1 VCLFVN
7 AAREGKVAALCQF
20 SPLSRLA
27 GQNSHTRILRLGPYN
42 KFALSQKRR
51 KLAALIMYRSRPRR
65 PPADERKLKANK
77 LGPLSLSLSHGV
89 MHQVCD
95 CFWLAW
101 ACVHAVLMLLVGA
114 GVWRRDAEA
123 ANNHITPPK
132 TNYAACFLKGL
143 WNFLLWQL
151 YQLPKSPKFKR
162 KAQLRCKNRGWS
174 HSAEYKFKKKTNFS
188 QESN

>member
-77 LGPLSLSLSHGV
+77 LGPLSLSLAWCYAPSLRLFLISLGV
-89 MHQVCD
+89 CAR
-95 CFWLAW
+95 CFN
-101 ACVHAVLMLLVGA
+101 AVSRCG
-114 GVWRRDAEA
+114 GVKKRRGGGE
-123 ANNHITPPK
+123 
-132 TNYAACFLKGL
+132 
-143 WNFLLWQL
+143 
-151 YQLPKSPKFKR
+151 
-162 KAQLRCKNRGWS
+162 
-174 HSAEYKFKKKTNFS
+174 
-188 QESN
+188 